1 MDAQTHQNAYMY
13 SAATGGI
20 WYMYSLLVPAVRPTN
35 AIPTALENPNMNYAH
50 HHPNSAYSLDP
61 AVEFGVQITHEANL
75 KTDAKVEEGR
85 EKEDRR
91 AVMSPGLQTSF
102 SLEWIFLVGAVGG
115 FRSLVFPRRPFFV
128 GERGEEGECLEQTAS

>member
-20 WYMYSLLVPAVRPTN
+20 WYMYSLLVPAQYPPTN
-35 AIPTALENPNMNYAH
+35 AIPTALENPNMNYA

-61 AVEFGVQITHEANL
+61 AVEFGVQITDEADL
-75 KTDAKVEEGR
+75 KTDANLKVEEGK

-91 AVMSPGLQTSF
+91 AVMSPGL
-102 SLEWIFLVGAVGG
+102 
-115 FRSLVFPRRPFFV
+115 
-128 GERGEEGECLEQTAS
+128 